1 MSVHVSVCLCM
12 CLYVCACVCVSVCL
26 CVCLS
31 VWYYGLADYDASPPM
46 CLHANYQNWISTS
59 AVCLFCLMGRK
70 PGMKHPRV
78 IKEYN
83 LLFTLSLIHG
93 THFCAH
99 HHFHQIRFSDLRLE
113 RHFQLTNISRVARK
127 TGQREPR
134 GQFSDLPHISQL
146 GEGEGT
152 LTSSHTGKITL
163 NLKNRLWS
171 LSPVVER
178 GAKN

>member
-1 MSVHVSVCLCM
+1 MCLCVCACVSVCLCM
-12 CLYVCACVCVSVCL
+12 CLCVRVSV

-46 CLHANYQNWISTS
+46 WLHANYQNWISTS
-59 AVCLFCLMGRK
+59 AVCLFCIIGRK

-93 THFCAH
+93 LTLLCTSSLSPNK
-99 HHFHQIRFSDLRLE
+99 IPDLSLE
-113 RHFQLTNISRVARK
+113 RHFQLTNIYWVARK

-146 GEGEGT
+146 GEGEG
-152 LTSSHTGKITL
+152 
-163 NLKNRLWS
+163 
-171 LSPVVER
+171 P
-178 GAKN
+178 